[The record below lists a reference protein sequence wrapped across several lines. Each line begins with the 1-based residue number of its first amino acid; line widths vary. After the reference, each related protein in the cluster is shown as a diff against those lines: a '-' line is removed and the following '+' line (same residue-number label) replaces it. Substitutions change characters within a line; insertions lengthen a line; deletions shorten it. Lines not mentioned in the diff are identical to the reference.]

1 MGGWPKVEEG
11 GGRAKSRGGGEEG
24 VREGGGGRVS
34 CVNVQTVFPQVVVH
48 FQGNRA
54 RVGPAVYIS
63 YLDLCAWFS
72 VVSENGNVNTADFS
86 ISSFTSWPVFN

>member
-1 MGGWPKVEEG
+1 MRRGEGGPKVEE
-11 GGRAKSRGGGEEG
+11 GGEEG

>member
-1 MGGWPKVEEG
+1 MRTWGGEKEEG
-11 GGRAKSRGGGEEG
+11 GGS
-24 VREGGGGRVS
+24 EGGGSEEGGRRKSFS

-54 RVGPAVYIS
+54 HVGPAVYIS